1 MTYGAFLFVGGSKF
15 GSNNMLNLPV
25 YLRGRT
31 YYLHTRVC
39 GRQVKRSLQTS
50 EKSVAMMR
58 ALQLLSHIMKF
69 DLSKVRK
76 YEIDLAKGVLKADG
90 EEDHQRL
97 IEALNAL
104 KSAPQ
109 PPSMGV
115 PLEGVPTASATQ
127 SGLRLPELLEKFLTL
142 KSHLT
147 PATAIAYK
155 NTVQEFASFLKNP
168 FVGSITVSDVTRFQ
182 EHIAQKNAV
191 RTVDNKIGTLS
202 ALFNFAIKQGYYF
215 EKNPAEG
222 RALLTKKQRLK
233 QGWAIFEEQEIK
245 QIFSSDF
252 LKTAKADDPD
262 YYYVLVLGLLTG
274 CRIGEITSLEVSQFQ
289 QTDKGN
295 HFLKIRDAKTL
306 AGIREVPIPQTF
318 FTDDFKKFIGERK
331 GLVFKYQNREGKGAG
346 NAVGKKFSRH
356 LDELK
361 IKRPKLVFHSLRK
374 FTNDYFMKNG
384 VAFEPRCQIFGHE
397 IESVNVATY
406 SQKFTVDDLEKLV
419 SPVQT
424 RLQILTELLKTQF

>member
-1 MTYGAFLFVGGSKF
+1 MTYRAFLFVGGSKF

-31 YYLHTRVC
+31 YYLHTRVA
-39 GRQVKRSLQTS
+39 GKQVKRSLHTAD
-50 EKSVAMMR
+50 KPTAMMR
-58 ALQLLSHIMKF
+58 ALHLLSHIMKF

-76 YEIDLAKGVLKADG
+76 YEIDLEKGVLKADG
-90 EEDHQRL
+90 EEDHKRL

-109 PPSMGV
+109 PPSMGESV
-115 PLEGVPTASATQ
+115 GTAPVGSATQ
-127 SGLRLPELLEKFLTL
+127 KGLLLPELLDKFLSL

-155 NTVQEFASFLKNP
+155 NTIQECADFLKNP
-168 FVGSITVSDVTRFQ
+168 FVSSVTVGDVTRFQ
-182 EHIAQKNAV
+182 EHIAKKNAV

-252 LKTAKADDPD
+252 LKIAKTDDPD
-262 YYYVLVLGLLTG
+262 YYYCLVIGLLTG

-289 QTDKGN
+289 QTDKSN

-424 RLQILTELLKTQF
+424 RLQILTGLLKTQF